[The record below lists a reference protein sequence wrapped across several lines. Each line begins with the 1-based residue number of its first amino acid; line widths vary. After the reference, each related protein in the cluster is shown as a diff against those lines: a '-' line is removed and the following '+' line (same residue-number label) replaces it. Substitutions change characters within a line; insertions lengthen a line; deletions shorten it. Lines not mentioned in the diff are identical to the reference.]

1 VKSCSSLLPF
11 EYLYVR
17 KGHQSCDT
25 SSGAKVIYDGV
36 LMHDTYMS
44 PMDEH
49 GKKIL
54 PKDVPVAPV
63 NP

>member
-1 VKSCSSLLPF
+1 MDC
-11 EYLYVR
+11 
-17 KGHQSCDT
+17 QSCDT
-25 SSGAKVIYDGV
+25 SQGDKVVYDGV
-36 LMHDTYMS
+36 LMQDTYKS